1 MDGKLP
7 MNYHLRNIY
16 SENTVQS
23 FQPHPNLEL
32 TPKIPN
38 LLLMIQIQMRGL
50 NKLFEHET
58 STPLNIFATKATAP
72 TTKNSTK
79 SLKLSNPTT
88 NITRRTLQLPGLKYP
103 NAKKPISNII
113 QTQLLSM
120 IIFQKPQI
128 SKWMTQMI
136 MTLYQQ
142 LHKSTS
148 LSINRYN
155 QMNLHKRNNWFKL
168 YQSLKQ
174 VTNKSIMAYLI
185 HPCFRNKQRVDS
197 TGNASN

>member
-1 MDGKLP
+1 MEKLP

-50 NKLFEHET
+50 NKLSEHET

-88 NITRRTLQLPGLKYP
+88 NITRRTPPVTRSQVPKRKETNIEHHP
-103 NAKKPISNII
+103 NSTTFDDNLSETPDIQMDDPNDNDPISTT
-113 QTQLLSM
+113 TQVNE
-120 IIFQKPQI
+120 
-128 SKWMTQMI
+128 
-136 MTLYQQ
+136 
-142 LHKSTS
+142 
-148 LSINRYN
+148 SIN
-155 QMNLHKRNNWFKL
+155 QPI
-168 YQSLKQ
+168 QSNEPPQEEQLVQ
-174 VTNKSIMAYLI
+174 TLSKSQTSDEQIDYGIFNPPLLQ
-185 HPCFRNKQRVDS
+185 K
-197 TGNASN
+197 